1 METNLHT
8 FFNTL
13 FDQGQATCLAKHA
26 KGIKVYDL
34 SAAFDV
40 KWANFFTIN
49 ALHPTMD
56 LNPTEEYHSADKP
69 RRADHNVVCHR
80 NILVEMDSIAL
91 DKQEEFIEQIGMPF
105 STAVY
110 SGGKSIHYIISLVTP
125 VSAEELRTLSERVYK
140 ALGGKTV
147 VDTSCKNPSRLSRF
161 PDADRDGVTQDLME
175 VRGRIENDTLTTWL
189 TSKLGQEVKKSPV
202 NKTYKGD
209 YKAGNGILNGYTLHL
224 LMFGAEEGGRNQ
236 ALFRAACD
244 FAKCGYE
251 REDAIQ
257 RLGRKLDLAEEEIV
271 RTVKSAYRK
280 VEADQNS
287 PK

>member
-13 FDQGQATCLAKHA
+13 FDPGQALCLAKHS
-26 KGIKVYDL
+26 KGTKVYDL
-34 SAAFDV
+34 SAVFDI

-69 RRADHNVVCHR
+69 RRADHNVVCYR
-80 NILVEMDSIAL
+80 NILVEMDSVAL
-91 DKQEEFIEQIGMPF
+91 DKQEEFIEKIGMPY
-105 STAVY
+105 STSVY

-125 VSAEELRTLSERVYK
+125 VTADELRTLSDRVYN
-140 ALGGKTV
+140 ALGGRTV

-161 PDADRDGVTQDLME
+161 PDADRDGVKQDLLE
-175 VRGRIENDTLTTWL
+175 VKGRVENDTLIQWL
-189 TSKLGQEVKKSPV
+189 NSKLGPEVKKSQF
-202 NKTYKGD
+202 NKSSYKGD
-209 YKAGNGILNGYTLHL
+209 FKAGTGTLNGFTLHL
-224 LMFGAEEGGRNQ
+224 LMFGAEEGQRNSQ
-236 ALFRAACD
+236 LFKAACD

-257 RLGRKLDLAEEEIV
+257 RLGRKLDLPQDEIV

-280 VEADQNS
+280 VEADQS
-287 PK
+287 K